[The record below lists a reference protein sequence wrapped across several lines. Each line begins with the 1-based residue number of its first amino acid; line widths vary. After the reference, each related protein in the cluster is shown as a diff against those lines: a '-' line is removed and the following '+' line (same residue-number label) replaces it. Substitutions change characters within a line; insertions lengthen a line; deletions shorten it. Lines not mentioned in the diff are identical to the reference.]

1 MLCQYAL
8 PGGEEATL
16 GWGGGGGGGGEGGR
30 ELRILCGFNRYIH
43 CYRIETMVDS

>member
-8 PGGEEATL
+8 PGGEESTL
-16 GWGGGGGGGGEGGR
+16 GWGGEGGR